1 MSTARSGKTI
11 TRAERARTPDQAGP
25 AAAGLSRLGIDS
37 TAKRTEVESYG
48 IARRLPLAQ
57 RSLTAR
63 KVALLE
69 GRLFDDAG
77 HLRQGLSDEVTST
90 RLVEINDLRRD
101 LGWLSLDL
109 HHDYV
114 WPTDLAS

>member
-1 MSTARSGKTI
+1 M

-25 AAAGLSRLGIDS
+25 AAPGLSRLGIDS

-48 IARRLPLAQ
+48 MPRRLPLAQ
-57 RSLTAR
+57 RSLMAR
-63 KVALLE
+63 KVAVLE
-69 GRLFDDAG
+69 GRLFDDEG
-77 HLRQGLSDEVTST
+77 HLRQGLSDEVST
-90 RLVEINDLRRD
+90 RLIEINALRRD

-114 WPTDLAS
+114 WPADIAS